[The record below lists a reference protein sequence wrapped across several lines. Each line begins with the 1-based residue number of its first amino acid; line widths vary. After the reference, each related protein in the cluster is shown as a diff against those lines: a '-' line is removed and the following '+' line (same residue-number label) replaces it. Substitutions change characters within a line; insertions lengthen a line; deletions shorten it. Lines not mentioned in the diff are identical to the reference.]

1 MTGRLIKYEFKSGI
15 KILAAI
21 WAALIASAVLISIM
35 NSLMVRVFAGKGHS
49 FFGTIMEI
57 VPVMLYG
64 ALFLFLIFATIGIV
78 ILRFYKG
85 ILGDEGYLMN
95 TLPVK
100 PWQLITSKGMVASIF
115 TMIGIIIAAISIL
128 IIGGMENY
136 GHMFSNLKLL
146 FAEMAKEPKWIL
158 FTVEALIIAV
168 LSVLKSIYQVYAAL
182 SIGQLTDKHR
192 ILCSVGAYIGIS
204 IVLIILAVLLV
215 NAGDAVGIIEWFG
228 KLLQNSSQIAEGQ
241 LIFLGLLILTGV
253 QLAAFHIISERIISL
268 KLNLL

>member
-21 WAALIASAVLISIM
+21 WAALIMSAVLISIM
-35 NSLMVRVFAGKGHS
+35 NSLTVNVFADKDHS
-49 FFGTIMEI
+49 LFGTIMEI
-57 VPVMLYG
+57 VPAMFYG
-64 ALFLFLIFATIGIV
+64 ALFLSLVFATIGIV

-100 PWQLITSKGMVASIF
+100 PWQLIMSKGAVALIF
-115 TMIGIIIAAISIL
+115 TMIGIIIAAVSIL
-128 IIGGMENY
+128 IIGGMGDY
-136 GHMFSNLKLL
+136 SHMISDLKLL
-146 FAEMAKEPKWIL
+146 FAEVAKKPEWIL
-158 FTVEALIIAV
+158 FTVEALIIVA

-204 IVLIILAVLLV
+204 IVLTILAVLLANV
-215 NAGDAVGIIEWFG
+215 GDAVGIIKWFG
-228 KLLQNSSQIAEGQ
+228 KMLQNSSQIAKGQ
-241 LIFLGLLILTGV
+241 LLFIGLFILTGV
-253 QLAAFHIISERIISL
+253 QIAAFHIISERIISL

>member
-35 NSLMVRVFAGKGHS
+35 NSLTVRVFADKGHG
-49 FFGTIMEI
+49 FFRVIIEI
-57 VPVMLYG
+57 VPAMFYG
-64 ALFLFLIFATIGIV
+64 ALFLSLIFATIGIV

-100 PWQLITSKGMVASIF
+100 PWQLIMSKGIVASVF
-115 TMIGIIIAAISIL
+115 TMIGMIIAAISIL
-128 IIGGMENY
+128 ILGGIGDY
-136 GHMFSNLKLL
+136 GHMLSDLKLL
-146 FAEMAKEPKWIL
+146 FAEVAKEPKYIL
-158 FTVEALIIAV
+158 FTFEALIIAV
-168 LSVLKSIYQVYAAL
+168 LSVMKSIYQVYAAL
-182 SIGQLTDKHR
+182 SIGQLADKHR
-192 ILCSVGAYIGIS
+192 ILCSVGAYIGIN
-204 IVLIILAVLLV
+204 IVLIILAVLLANV
-215 NAGDAVGIIEWFG
+215 GDAVGIIGWFV
-228 KLLQNSSQIAEGQ
+228 KLVQNSSHTAEGQ
-241 LIFLGLLILTGV
+241 LLFLGLFILIGV